1 MAESTQEHDG
11 SAGMGSDYND
21 DDSAELHNTLYRKV
35 KRGQRRLTPARM
47 VVYRVG
53 VVIAYFLARLLW
65 GTARV
70 VATPGFERAQA
81 IVAGGQPVIPVL
93 WHQHILWGT
102 RALLLLQS
110 HGLKLGFLISPSVD
124 GTAPAMLV
132 RKLGAHVIRG
142 SSTATGARA
151 LRDFYEVVN
160 KQGISPLI
168 TPDGPRGPVHE
179 AKPGAVMLAQLTGKP
194 MLPVS
199 IVASR
204 TWTLSTWDRF
214 EIPWPFARVAIAYGE
229 PLKMP
234 RTFAADGLAER
245 QRELAA
251 ALQALREEARRAL
264 QG

>member
-1 MAESTQEHDG
+1 MANDH
-11 SAGMGSDYND
+11 ND
-21 DDSAELHNTLYRKV
+21 DDAAELRNTLYRKV

-47 VVYRVG
+47 AMYRVG
-53 VVIAYFLARLLW
+53 VVLARALAHLLW
-65 GTARV
+65 STARV

-81 IVAGGQPVIPVL
+81 VVAGGRPVIPVF
-93 WHQHILWGT
+93 WHQHIVWGV
-102 RALLLLQS
+102 RALLLLQP
-110 HGLKLGFLISPSVD
+110 HGMKLGFLISPSVD

-194 MLPVS
+194 LLPVS
-199 IVASR
+199 IAAR
-204 TWTLSTWDRF
+204 PCWTLSTWDRF
-214 EIPWPFARVAIAYGE
+214 ELPLPFARVAIAYGE
-229 PLKMP
+229 PIVMP
-234 RTFAADGLAER
+234 RALDADALAER
-245 QRELAA
+245 QRQLAA
-251 ALQALREEARRAL
+251 TLQELREQARRAL
-264 QG
+264 VEA